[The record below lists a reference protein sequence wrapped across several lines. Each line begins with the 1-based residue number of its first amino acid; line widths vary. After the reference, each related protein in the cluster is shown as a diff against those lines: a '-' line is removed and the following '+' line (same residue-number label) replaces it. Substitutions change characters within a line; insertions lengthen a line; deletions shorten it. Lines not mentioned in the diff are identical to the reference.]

1 MSGVDVHG
9 PIDFILIEFEGD
21 GPRTDSVAALI
32 DLVDAGIVRL
42 YDLVAIRK
50 ELDGSVAAVELVEAA
65 ALSAF
70 EALTGARSGLLS
82 ADDVAEA
89 GESMTPGT
97 TAVLIVYENAW
108 AIPFIAAAL
117 REGGSPVASARIP
130 AVDVM
135 AALDALES

>member
-1 MSGVDVHG
+1 MSSVDVHG
-9 PIDFILIEFEGD
+9 PIDFILIEFEGE
-21 GPRTDSVAALI
+21 GPRTDTVAALI

-50 ELDGSVAAVELVEAA
+50 ELDGSVAAVELVDAT

-70 EALTGARSGLLS
+70 EALTGAVSGLLT

-89 GESMTPGT
+89 GAAMTPGT
-97 TAVLIVYENAW
+97 TAVLLVYENAW
-108 AIPFIAAAL
+108 AIPFVAAAL

-130 AVDVM
+130 ALDVM
-135 AALDALES
+135 AALDALEA